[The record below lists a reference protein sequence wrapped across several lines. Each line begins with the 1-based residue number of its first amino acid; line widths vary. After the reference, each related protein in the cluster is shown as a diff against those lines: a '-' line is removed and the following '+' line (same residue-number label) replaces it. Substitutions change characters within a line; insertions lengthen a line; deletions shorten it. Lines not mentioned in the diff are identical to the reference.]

1 MDPEPYFEITRTV
14 FDLPVDMQNFLYYFE
29 KKKMQI
35 SMKYFNFNRQNTNK
49 WQMN

>member
-29 KKKMQI
+29 KKKNA
-35 SMKYFNFNRQNTNK
+35 NFNEILQF
-49 WQMN
+49 